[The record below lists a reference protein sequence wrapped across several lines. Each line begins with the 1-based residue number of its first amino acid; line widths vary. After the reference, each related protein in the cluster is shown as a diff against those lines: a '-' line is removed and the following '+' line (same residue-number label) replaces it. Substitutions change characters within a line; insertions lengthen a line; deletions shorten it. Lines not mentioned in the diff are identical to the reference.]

1 LHINSFYVNVRDF
14 YENEEK
20 KAVDLI
26 SKILLEPE
34 VGRQKSEVER
44 KQDQD

>member
-1 LHINSFYVNVRDF
+1 
-14 YENEEK
+14 
-20 KAVDLI
+20 LI